1 MKKPGK
7 TKTLP
12 CRECGEKVE
21 NVGDDAVAVT
31 CFRCVNRSMI
41 IGGSL
46 NLSDTDNEEDQ
57 DN

>member
-21 NVGDDAVAVT
+21 NVGHDAVAVT
-31 CFRCVNRSMI
+31 CFKCVNESMRM
-41 IGGSL
+41 GTSL
-46 NLSDTDNEEDQ
+46 NDSDTQEEDQ